1 MSAQERIRLYL
12 GFSIPA
18 HCSRVPHLPVL
29 NELGPRAE
37 PGSIGKVLIQKC
49 SRHGWNHKRTGSFW
63 TPGCEKKKLFF
74 LTTYVHYFFLNL
86 HLWRFFL
93 LWAVVLRSSRLQQDG
108 GGASFSV
115 GGAPLYPSPLHS
127 QLLAYLLDLRLQKTF
142 LRFQPLLLRL
152 SETAVTS
159 PVKPKSNARRAWM

>member
-1 MSAQERIRLYL
+1 MRY
-12 GFSIPA
+12 
-18 HCSRVPHLPVL
+18 
-29 NELGPRAE
+29 
-37 PGSIGKVLIQKC
+37 
-49 SRHGWNHKRTGSFW
+49 
-63 TPGCEKKKLFF
+63 
-74 LTTYVHYFFLNL
+74 
-86 HLWRFFL
+86 FL

-159 PVKPKSNARRAWM
+159 PVKPKSNTKRAWM

>member
-1 MSAQERIRLYL
+1 MVGTTRGQGRFGRLD
-12 GFSIPA
+12 
-18 HCSRVPHLPVL
+18 V
-29 NELGPRAE
+29 
-37 PGSIGKVLIQKC
+37 
-49 SRHGWNHKRTGSFW
+49 
-63 TPGCEKKKLFF
+63 KKNCFF
-74 LTTYVHYFFLNL
+74 FTTYVHYFFLNL
-86 HLWRFFL
+86 HLWRYFL

-127 QLLAYLLDLRLQKTF
+127 QLLANLLDLRLQKTF

-159 PVKPKSNARRAWM
+159 PVKPKSNTKRAWM